1 VDDLAAW
8 LTQIWDEAEKAAR
21 FTIELTEHSY
31 PADEFQIHWG
41 WSRLTNHRTNGSG
54 GASMALGA
62 PSPTEVLAR
71 IAADRQILTQYT
83 WAEKTCARLD
93 TTRTMEIGVVASLA
107 QWRTLE
113 RVIRL
118 LALPHA
124 DRPGYQEAWKPEA

>member
-1 VDDLAAW
+1 MSEDDLAAW
-8 LTQIWDEAEKAAR
+8 LTEIWDEAEKAAR

-41 WSRLTNHRTNGSG
+41 WSRLTTNRTNGSG

-71 IAADRQILTQYT
+71 IAADRQILELHAGQSSWPDDELHCRECGPDHSRYP
-83 WAEKTCARLD
+83 C
-93 TTRTMEIGVVASLA
+93 RT
-107 QWRTLE
+107 
-113 RVIRL
+113 IRL

-124 DRPGYQEAWKPEA
+124 DHPGYQEAWKPE